1 MHRRRYVDF
10 SNGFSS
16 CLPSLRRH
24 PAPPP
29 PSSPPFPPPLLEV
42 FSHLFN
48 FIAPEQLFYRPC
60 LLNGQSKRANE
71 SIFNYV
77 NSRWNKQIGWSYA
90 HFSVRGFRLVGSRSK
105 CLFPI
110 LTDIK
115 LHIDSLRFYE
125 CKATSYETFE
135 AMNFKLRKKS
145 YRERKFVTWTG
156 GIICFA

>member
-1 MHRRRYVDF
+1 MDF
-10 SNGFSS
+10 
-16 CLPSLRRH
+16 LRVYLRCV
-24 PAPPP
+24 AILLPP

-115 LHIDSLRFYE
+115 LHIDSLRFVTNVKRRAMKRSKLWILSLGKKVIE
-125 CKATSYETFE
+125 SVNSLLEEE
-135 AMNFKLRKKS
+135 ALFASLRKKPF
-145 YRERKFVTWTG
+145 EKKF
-156 GIICFA
+156 